1 MKVNC
6 VTILVVEA
14 TTSKRSRK
22 WNNMRLITLCLPI
35 LVLTMRDLHFNMFK
49 WNNQGQAYT
58 TKTLNVVV
66 QIAQLLLES
75 TLLGLSL
82 ALCFCILS
90 LVDLIN
96 YFSYYSSLCSSGF
109 LLLLSEEL
117 WVSGFLLLLS
127 EELWV
132 SFIES
137 VCRLSSY
144 CYQCVCTESRAVELT
159 QLLGPV
165 AIQKPVFWWL
175 ELSQLPLFQLE
186 R

>member
-117 WVSGFLLLLS
+117 
-127 EELWV
+127 
-132 SFIES
+132 
-137 VCRLSSY
+137 
-144 CYQCVCTESRAVELT
+144 
-159 QLLGPV
+159 
-165 AIQKPVFWWL
+165 
-175 ELSQLPLFQLE
+175 
-186 R
+186 